1 MMVRQHIERCGVNER
16 LSAAWLEWR
25 PFKKFGRFTVIQ
37 SWLDAPAAV
46 IFLVLL
52 VLYGVTAAGI
62 VVICH
67 GSQNPPV
74 RRFEGIVSP
83 FFDSVAV
90 LFALMAGFLAADI
103 AERNKQAVQAVQVEA
118 AELRNVFTLSVAST
132 TDMSAIRA
140 AWADYVKAVTGD
152 EWQAM
157 TRRERAPAADKAFD
171 ALLREL
177 SAPAIGRDA
186 GNAVHV
192 GLLNAAIRVSSARS
206 DRLSLAS
213 DTTSGLKWA
222 AVLLL
227 GMMTQISIG
236 AVHLTKRNAQI
247 GALTIFSAAAVIAL
261 GLIALQE
268 HPFAG
273 AIHLGAEPLVEL
285 LKLQGPNGGG

>member
-1 MMVRQHIERCGVNER
+1 VARV
-16 LSAAWLEWR
+16 AA
-25 PFKKFGRFTVIQ
+25 FKEFGRFTVINA
-37 SWLDAPAAV
+37 WLDAPAAV

-52 VLYGVTAAGI
+52 LLYGVTAAAI
-62 VVICH
+62 VFICQ
-67 GSQNPPV
+67 GPTNSPV

-83 FFDSVAV
+83 FFDAVAV

-103 AERNKQAVQAVQVEA
+103 AERNKQAVQAVQMEA

-140 AWADYVKAVTGD
+140 AWTDYVKAVTGE
-152 EWQAM
+152 EWHAM
-157 TRRERAPAADKAFD
+157 TKRERAPAADKAFD

-192 GLLNAAIRVSSARS
+192 GLLNAAIRVSTARS

-222 AVLLL
+222 VVLLL
-227 GMMTQISIG
+227 GMMTQVAIG
-236 AVHLTKRNAQI
+236 AVHITKRNPQI
-247 GALTIFSAAAVIAL
+247 GALTVFSVAVVISL

-273 AIHLGAEPLVEL
+273 EIGLSAEPLLEL
-285 LKLQGPNGGG
+285 LKLQGPGGAS